1 MVCFY
6 ATRKTPP
13 ACSIAGRRS
22 FLMNE
27 FLSALFEGAEGYINI
42 REIDDKARNAFW
54 QVGEGFEVR
63 QDTNVYFGVF
73 VRSSR
78 SGKTEACTTT
88 GALWA
93 DFDGM
98 DMPTVMERIGA
109 AGLPAPSVWIDSGH
123 GIHTYWL
130 LSRRAGEEAVAVVKA
145 IVKATGADSRP
156 AHTAAV
162 MRLPGSMNV
171 KREPV
176 PCRIVEANWRRHDL
190 ADFERLLH
198 VEQQRRF
205 CHAVPE
211 LLESNMACIRA
222 AAYGVPEG
230 HRNFW
235 LGRITKFLQIRHSE
249 QRAWQI
255 VLAWNKLCRPAEKI
269 EKLRADFKAYWH
281 GPYKLLGC
289 VQGDA
294 DRQAILTAY
303 CAGAECDRGGTVGSL
318 ELDNAVSINNRIF
331 NGAFYK
337 WTGNELIV
345 FGILLRHSE
354 GLTTSALVEKL
365 TARATN
371 RPCMALNTMRKCLAT
386 LAERGLIR
394 VVKRNRQAG
403 HEDFFQA
410 IPQGTYGR
418 GYTLVTN
425 GAIHGAIDGRVTPGE
440 FRLYVLLLK
449 FAFAKGT
456 CYPSLATLANV
467 LRTDPGRVSQQLK
480 RLEQADYIK
489 RFYGYEGNE
498 FKLIFRLLV

>member
-1 MVCFY
+1 
-6 ATRKTPP
+6 
-13 ACSIAGRRS
+13 
-22 FLMNE
+22 MNE
-27 FLSALFEGAEGYINI
+27 FISAVFDGAEGYINI
-42 REIDDKARNAFW
+42 REIADKARNSF
-54 QVGEGFEVR
+54 FEVGADFEIR

-73 VRSSR
+73 ARSAR
-78 SGKTEACTTT
+78 NGKTEACTTT

-93 DFDGM
+93 DFDGV
-98 DMPTVMERIGA
+98 TVDAVRERIA
-109 AGLPAPSVWIDSGH
+109 RAGLPGPSVWIDSGH

-145 IVKATGADSRP
+145 IAKATGADPRP
-156 AHTAAV
+156 AHKAAV
-162 MRLPGSMNV
+162 MRLPGSVNT
-171 KREPV
+171 KGDPV
-176 PCRIVEANWRRHDL
+176 PCRIMEANWRRHDL

-198 VEQQRRF
+198 VERQGQF
-205 CHAVPE
+205 CHGVPE

-235 LGRITKFLQIRHSE
+235 LGRITKYLQIRYPE
-249 QRAWQI
+249 ERAWQI
-255 VLAWNKLCRPAEKI
+255 VLAWNRLCRPAEKVDR
-269 EKLRADFKAYWH
+269 LSADFKAYWH

-289 VQGDA
+289 IQGDA
-294 DRQAILTAY
+294 SKQAMLAAY
-303 CAGAECDRGGTVGSL
+303 CAAGDCERGGTMGRL
-318 ELDNAVSINNRIF
+318 ELDDAVSINNRIF

-345 FGILLRHSE
+345 FGILLRHPE
-354 GLTTSALVEKL
+354 GLATSALLEKL
-365 TARATN
+365 TARATGK
-371 RPCMALNTMRKCLAT
+371 PCMALNTMRKCLAT

-403 HEDFFQA
+403 HEDFFQT

-425 GAIHGAIDGRVTPGE
+425 GAIIGAVAGMVTPGE

>member
-1 MVCFY
+1 
-6 ATRKTPP
+6 
-13 ACSIAGRRS
+13 
-22 FLMNE
+22 MNK

-42 REIDDKARNAFW
+42 REIDGKARNSFFE
-54 QVGEGFEVR
+54 VGEKFEVR
-63 QDTNVYFGVF
+63 QDTNTYFGVF
-73 VRSSR
+73 ARSAR
-78 SGKTEACTTT
+78 NGKTEACTTT

-93 DFDGM
+93 DFDGV
-98 DMPTVMERIGA
+98 TVDVVHERIVR
-109 AGLPAPSVWIDSGH
+109 AGLPGPSVWIHSGH

-130 LSRRAGEEAVAVVKA
+130 LNSRAGEEAVAIVKA
-145 IVKATGADSRP
+145 IAKATGADSRP
-156 AHTAAV
+156 AHKAAV
-162 MRLPGSMNV
+162 MRLPGSTNV
-171 KREPV
+171 KGDPV
-176 PCRIVEANWRRHDL
+176 PCRIMEANWRRHDL

-198 VEQQRRF
+198 VERQGQF
-205 CHAVPE
+205 CRAVPE

-269 EKLRADFKAYWH
+269 EKLSADFKAYWH

-318 ELDNAVSINNRIF
+318 EFDNAVSVNNRIF

-345 FGILLRHSE
+345 FGILLRHSG
-354 GLTTSALVEKL
+354 GLTTSALLEKL
-365 TARATN
+365 TARATGK
-371 RPCMALNTMRKCLAT
+371 PCMALKTMRQCLAT
-386 LAERGLIR
+386 LAERGLIQ
-394 VVKRNRQAG
+394 VVKRNRRAG
-403 HEDFFQA
+403 HEDFFRA

-425 GAIHGAIDGRVTPGE
+425 GAIIGAVAGMVTSAE
-440 FRLYVLLLK
+440 FRVYVLLLK
-449 FAFAKGT
+449 YAFAKGT

-480 RLEQADYIK
+480 ALEKADYIK
-489 RFYGYEGNE
+489 RFYGYKGNDC
-498 FKLIFRLLV
+498 KLIFRLLV

>member
-1 MVCFY
+1 
-6 ATRKTPP
+6 
-13 ACSIAGRRS
+13 
-22 FLMNE
+22 MNE
-27 FLSALFEGAEGYINI
+27 FLCSIFEGAEGYINI
-42 REIDDKARNAFW
+42 REIDGKARNAFW

-73 VRSSR
+73 ARSFR

-109 AGLPAPSVWIDSGH
+109 AGLPGPSVWIDSGH

-130 LSRRAGEEAVAVVKA
+130 LTRRAGEEAVAVVKA
-145 IVKATGADSRP
+145 IAKATGADSRP
-156 AHTAAV
+156 AHKAAV

-171 KREPV
+171 KSEPV
-176 PCRIVEANWRRHDL
+176 ACSIIEANWLRHDI
-190 ADFERLLH
+190 ADFEKLLH

-211 LLESNMACIRA
+211 LLDSNMVCIRS

-269 EKLRADFKAYWH
+269 EKLSADFKAYWH

-289 VQGDA
+289 RQGDA
-294 DRQAILTAY
+294 DKQAILTAY

-318 ELDNAVSINNRIF
+318 EFDNAVSVNNRIF
-331 NGAFYK
+331 NGAFHK

-354 GLTTSALVEKL
+354 GLTTSALLEKL

-371 RPCMALNTMRKCLAT
+371 RPCMALKTMRRCLAT
-386 LAERGLIR
+386 LGERGLIQ
-394 VVKRNRQAG
+394 VVKRNRRAG
-403 HEDFFQA
+403 HEDFFRA

-425 GAIHGAIDGRVTPGE
+425 GAIIGAVAGMVTSAE
-440 FRLYVLLLK
+440 FRVYVLLLK
-449 FAFAKGT
+449 YAFAKGT
-456 CYPSLATLANV
+456 CYPSLATLANE

-480 RLEQADYIK
+480 ALEKADYIS
-489 RFYGYEGNE
+489 RHYGYKGNDC
-498 FKLIFRLLV
+498 KLIFRLLV

>member
-1 MVCFY
+1 
-6 ATRKTPP
+6 
-13 ACSIAGRRS
+13 
-22 FLMNE
+22 MNE
-27 FLSALFEGAEGYINI
+27 FLSALFEGAEGYINVRCI
-42 REIDDKARNAFW
+42 ADKARNAFW
-54 QVGEGFEVR
+54 QVGEKFEIR

-73 VRSSR
+73 ARSSR
-78 SGKTEACTTT
+78 CGKTQACTTT

-93 DFDGM
+93 DFDGV
-98 DMPTVMERIGA
+98 TVDAVRERIA
-109 AGLPAPSVWIDSGH
+109 SAGLPAPSVLVNSGH

-130 LSRRAGEEAVAVVKA
+130 LSRRSGEEAVAVVKA
-145 IVKATGADSRP
+145 IAKATGADSRP

-171 KREPV
+171 KGDPV
-176 PCRIVEANWRRHDL
+176 PCSIIEANWLRHDI
-190 ADFERLLH
+190 ADFEKLLH

-211 LLESNMACIRA
+211 LLDSNMVCIRS

-235 LGRITKFLQIRHSE
+235 LGRVTKFLQIRHSE

-269 EKLRADFKAYWH
+269 EKLSADFKAYWH

-289 VQGDA
+289 RQGDA
-294 DRQAILTAY
+294 DKQAILTAY

-318 ELDNAVSINNRIF
+318 ELDNAVSVNNRIF

-365 TARATN
+365 TARATGK
-371 RPCMALNTMRKCLAT
+371 PCMALNTMRKCLAT
-386 LAERGLIR
+386 LGERGLIR

-403 HEDFFQA
+403 HEDFFRA

-425 GAIHGAIDGRVTPGE
+425 GAIHGAVDGRVTPGE
-440 FRLYVLLLK
+440 FRVYVLLLK
-449 FAFAKGT
+449 YAFAKGT
-456 CYPSLATLANV
+456 CYPSRATLANV
-467 LRTDPGRVSQQLK
+467 LRTDPGRVTQQLK

-489 RFYGYEGNE
+489 RFYGYEKNE
-498 FKLIFRLLV
+498 FKLVFRLLV

>member
-1 MVCFY
+1 M
-6 ATRKTPP
+6 
-13 ACSIAGRRS
+13 SD
-22 FLMNE
+22 FLA
-27 FLSALFEGAEGYINI
+27 ALFEGAQGYINMRLI
-42 REIDDKARNAFW
+42 GDKARKNIFIEPGQEFAIP
-54 QVGEGFEVR
+54 
-63 QDTNVYFGVF
+63 QDTNVYLGMFA
-73 VRSSR
+73 RCTR
-78 SGKTEACTTT
+78 SGKAQACTTT

-93 DFDGM
+93 DFDGV
-98 DMPTVMERIGA
+98 TVDVVRDKIA
-109 AGLPAPSVWIDSGH
+109 LAGLPGPSVWIDSGH

-130 LSRRAGEEAVAVVKA
+130 LNSRAGEEAVAVVKA
-145 IVKATGADSRP
+145 IAKATGADSRP
-156 AHTAAV
+156 AHKAAV

-171 KREPV
+171 KGEPV
-176 PCRIVEANWRRHDL
+176 PCRVIEANWRRHDI

-249 QRAWQI
+249 DRAWQI
-255 VLAWNKLCRPAEKI
+255 VLQWNKLCRPAEKI

-289 VQGDA
+289 IQGDV
-294 DRQAILTAY
+294 DKQAILTAY
-303 CAGAECDRGGTVGSL
+303 CAGAECDRGGTVGGL
-318 ELDNAVSINNRIF
+318 EFDNAVSVNNRIF

-345 FGILLRHSE
+345 FGILLRHPE
-354 GLTTSALVEKL
+354 GLATSALMEKL
-365 TARATN
+365 TARATG
-371 RPCMALNTMRKCLAT
+371 RPCMALKTMRRCLAT
-386 LAERGLIR
+386 LTERGLIR
-394 VVKRNRQAG
+394 VVKRNRRAG
-403 HEDFFQA
+403 REDFSRA

-425 GAIHGAIDGRVTPGE
+425 GAIIGAVAGMVTPAE
-440 FRLYVLLLK
+440 FRLYVLLLRY
-449 FAFAKGT
+449 AFARGT
-456 CYPSLATLANV
+456 CYPSLATLANE
-467 LRTDPGRVSQQLK
+467 LRSDPGRVSQQLK
-480 RLEQADYIK
+480 ALEKADYIS
-489 RFYGYEGNE
+489 RHYGYKGND

>member
-1 MVCFY
+1 
-6 ATRKTPP
+6 
-13 ACSIAGRRS
+13 
-22 FLMNE
+22 LMNE

-42 REIDDKARNAFW
+42 REIADKARNSFFE
-54 QVGEGFEVR
+54 VGEKFEVR

-73 VRSSR
+73 ARSAR
-78 SGKTEACTTT
+78 NGKTEACTTT

-98 DMPTVMERIGA
+98 DMSTVMERIGA
-109 AGLPAPSVWIDSGH
+109 AGLPGPSVWIHSGH

-130 LSRRAGEEAVAVVKA
+130 LNSRAGEEAVAVVKA

-156 AHTAAV
+156 AHKAAV

-171 KREPV
+171 KGDPV
-176 PCRIVEANWRRHDL
+176 PCRIMEANWRRYDI

-198 VEQQRRF
+198 VERQGQF
-205 CHAVPE
+205 CRAVPE
-211 LLESNMACIRA
+211 LLESNMGCIKA

-255 VLAWNKLCRPAEKI
+255 VLQWNKLCRPAERI
-269 EKLRADFKAYWH
+269 EKLSADFKAYWH

-289 VQGDA
+289 VQGDV
-294 DRQAILTAY
+294 DKQAILTAY

-318 ELDNAVSINNRIF
+318 EFDNAVSVNNRIF

-345 FGILLRHSE
+345 FGILLRHSG

-394 VVKRNRQAG
+394 VVKRNRRAG
-403 HEDFFQA
+403 HEDFFRA

-425 GAIHGAIDGRVTPGE
+425 GAIHGAVDGRVTPGE
-440 FRLYVLLLK
+440 FRLYVLLLRY
-449 FAFAKGT
+449 AFAKGT
-456 CYPSLATLANV
+456 CYPSLATLAKE
-467 LRTDPGRVSQQLK
+467 LRTDVGPISRQLK
-480 RLEQADYIK
+480 ALEKADYIS
-489 RFYGYEGNE
+489 RFYGYEQNE
-498 FKLIFRLLV
+498 FKLVFRLLV

>member
-1 MVCFY
+1 
-6 ATRKTPP
+6 
-13 ACSIAGRRS
+13 
-22 FLMNE
+22 MNE

-249 QRAWQI
+249 DRAWQI
-255 VLAWNKLCRPAEKI
+255 VLQWNKLCRPAERI
-269 EKLRADFKAYWH
+269 EKLSADFKAYWH

-294 DRQAILTAY
+294 DKQAILTAY

-318 ELDNAVSINNRIF
+318 ELENAVSINNRIF